1 MFQNNRSW
9 IIVTL
14 VVAAIGF
21 LVKDPYYAHL
31 FSFLCV
37 YAVLA
42 VSFRFTMLVGE
53 INLAHASFFGIGAY
67 VSAALTISFSVP
79 FIIAI
84 ILSGLIAAVISVV
97 FGLIAFRV
105 KGAYF
110 LLLSFAFAE
119 MVRLF
124 FQNVWKDVLGGVNGI
139 AGITM
144 PMNYYYGFIAVV
156 TLLVLYIL
164 YRLEKGNFGKI
175 LIAIRNSDDLSRSIG
190 INSFKYKVLALVIS
204 TFIAGICGSML
215 AHFNLVISPQDF
227 SFHLS
232 IIILSFVIIG
242 GRNNFVGP
250 IIGVILLTIVTEYI
264 RGFGSFETL
273 AYGLA
278 IIIAMLFL
286 PNGLVGTL
294 NSISLLKDKN
304 SKIASR
310 EEAKT

>member
-1 MFQNNRSW
+1 MSANNLKW
-9 IIVTL
+9 IVFSL

-21 LVKDPYYAHL
+21 IIVDPYYAHL
-31 FSFLCV
+31 FSILCV

-67 VSAALTISFSVP
+67 VSAALTMQFGVP
-79 FIIAI
+79 FVGALL
-84 ILSGLIAAVISVV
+84 LSGLIAALISMV
-97 FGLIAFRV
+97 FGSIAFRV

-124 FQNVWKDVLGGVNGI
+124 FQNVWTDVLGGVNGI
-139 AGITM
+139 AGIPF
-144 PMNYYYGFIAVV
+144 PMEKYYGFIAIL
-156 TLLVLYIL
+156 TLLLLYAL
-164 YRLEKGNFGKI
+164 YRLEKANFGKI

-190 INSFKYKVLALVIS
+190 INSMKYKVLALVIS
-204 TFIAGICGSML
+204 SFIAGMSGSIF
-215 AHFNLVISPQDF
+215 AHFNTVISPQDF

-250 IIGVILLTIVTEYI
+250 IVGVILLTFVTEYI

-278 IIIAMLFL
+278 IILAMLFL

-294 NSISLLKDKN
+294 RSPNLQRAKKAKVDRQK
-304 SKIASR
+304 
-310 EEAKT
+310 EAKA